1 VAERERE
8 GSVVKSAQ
16 RMSVRP
22 AAQCRETG
30 VPVSAAKTHRR
41 ARTHYCNHQH
51 RTISRRREPS
61 SWTQPESPRA
71 KFCSTALQPIAFR
84 ALRAWNE
91 TDTWLVLHPP
101 LLPARQTHND
111 LKSQTM
117 SRSRPRQLCHARRI
131 SYFAQSR
138 MRRDCSRFFFW
149 RIDNRRDRGRT
160 NFVRWNGL
168 DWFDWVLTRFSE
180 LRLLDAC
187 RQ

>member
-1 VAERERE
+1 MAERERE
-8 GSVVKSAQ
+8 GFAVKSAQ
-16 RMSVRP
+16 RTSVRL
-22 AAQCRETG
+22 AAQCRETE
-30 VPVSAAKTHRR
+30 VPASAANTHRR
-41 ARTHYCNHQH
+41 ARAHYCNHRC

-61 SWTQPESPRA
+61 SLTQPESPRA
-71 KFCSTALQPIAFR
+71 KFCSTALQPMAFP
-84 ALRAWNE
+84 LAWNE
-91 TDTWLVLHPP
+91 TDTWLALHPP

-111 LKSQTM
+111 LKSQTT
-117 SRSRPRQLCHARRI
+117 SRSRRRQLCHARRI

-168 DWFDWVLTRFSE
+168 DWLDWFLTRFSE